1 MTGLATFFEV
11 DKTKLVNGQARVLY
25 SQLSNGALTDQPVPS
40 AGIQDIFA
48 METPYTPV
56 ATSGTSPWVDI
67 GGTSAAIDDGRS
79 LTINEWKVQ
88 QQLTA
93 LLMVPGEVV
102 HTVKIPA
109 VEITRADI
117 LALFENGPAETS
129 IVAGS
134 HYSAQTLQ
142 PYGQFTDLNQYRV
155 AVASFM
161 PLEAGVVTEP
171 NGTRPRLFV
180 KYWNRCSISAETT
193 TLNWQIAEMLHADVT
208 LKAYLEPG
216 QSQNTEYGGYLIEA
230 AGTLT

>member
-11 DKTKLVNGQARVLY
+11 NKQNLVNGQARVLY

-40 AGIQDIFA
+40 TGIQSIFA
-48 METPYTPV
+48 MESPYAPV
-56 ATSGTSPWVDI
+56 ATSGTSPWIDI
-67 GGTSAAIDDGRS
+67 GGTAAPIDDGRALS
-79 LTINEWKVQ
+79 INEWKVQ

-93 LLMVPGEVV
+93 LLMVPGEVE

-117 LALFENGPAETS
+117 LALFENGPAES
-129 IVAGS
+129 AIAAGS

-155 AVASFM
+155 AVAAFL

-193 TLNWQIAEMLHADVT
+193 TLNWAIAEMLHADVT
-208 LKAYLEPG
+208 LRAYLEPG
-216 QSQNTEYGGYLIEA
+216 QNQNTEYGGYLIEA